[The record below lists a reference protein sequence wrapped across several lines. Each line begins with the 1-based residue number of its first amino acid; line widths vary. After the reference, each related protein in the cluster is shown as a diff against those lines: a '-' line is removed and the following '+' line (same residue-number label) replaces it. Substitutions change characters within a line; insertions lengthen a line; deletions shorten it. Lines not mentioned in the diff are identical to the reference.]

1 MSLAS
6 FNQSPPPFFQ
16 QGPTS
21 RTKLAFFAA
30 LALFLMVADTRFQ
43 FAQPL
48 RAALATAMRP
58 MQEAM
63 MWPAKGWQSA
73 TDYLSGLEAAVSDR
87 NQARAQTTTLADKAA
102 RLPELES
109 ENKRLR
115 ALLELRPSLVP
126 RTRTAEVLYV
136 ARDPYSRKVFIDAGS
151 QQGISLG
158 SPVINEFGVLGQ
170 VTRLYPMSSEV
181 TLLTDVHAAV
191 PVINLRSQQRSA
203 AFGGAGGLMELR
215 FMAANADVQVG
226 DLLTTGGLDGVYP
239 TGLPV
244 AKVLSVE
251 RRGDAGFARIVLT
264 PAAVQ
269 DGLRHVMV
277 LEPLASQLPLRMET
291 VVEPARA
298 VNARPG
304 KATSPAASAASQ
316 SREAAP

>member
-1 MSLAS
+1 VSLGS

-30 LALFLMVADTRFQ
+30 LAVFLMVADTRFQ
-43 FAQPL
+43 FVQPL
-48 RAALATAMRP
+48 RAGLATTLLP
-58 MQEAM
+58 VQQAM
-63 MWPAKGWQSA
+63 MWPAQGWQASA
-73 TDYLSGLEAAVSDR
+73 DYLSGLEAAV
-87 NQARAQTTTLADKAA
+87 QARNKARAETTALADKAA
-102 RLPELES
+102 RLPELET

-115 ALLELRPSLVP
+115 ALLELRPAMVP
-126 RTRTAEVLYV
+126 RARTAEVLYV
-136 ARDPYSRKVFIDAGS
+136 ARDPYSRKLFIDAGG
-151 QQGISLG
+151 QQGIVLG

-203 AFGGAGGLMELR
+203 AFGGTGGLMELR

-226 DLLTTGGLDGVYP
+226 DMLATGGMDGVYP
-239 TGLPV
+239 HGLPV
-244 AKVLSVE
+244 AKVHSVE

-264 PAAVQ
+264 PAAVH

-277 LEPLASQLPLRMET
+277 LEPLSSQLPLRMEAAA
-291 VVEPARA
+291 EPTRP

-304 KATSPAASAASQ
+304 KAASAAAAASQ
-316 SREAAP
+316 SREPAP

>member
-1 MSLAS
+1 VSLAS

-30 LALFLMVADTRFQ
+30 LAVFLMVADTRFQ
-43 FAQPL
+43 FVQPL
-48 RAALATAMRP
+48 RTALTMAMLP

-63 MWPAKGWQSA
+63 MWPAKGWQAA

-87 NQARAQTTTLADKAA
+87 NQARAQTAALADKAA

-126 RTRTAEVLYV
+126 RTKAAEVLYV

-203 AFGGAGGLMELR
+203 AFGGTGGLMELR

-277 LEPLASQLPLRMET
+277 LEPLSSQLPLRMET
-291 VVEPARA
+291 ATEPARA

-304 KATSPAASAASQ
+304 KVASPAASAASQ
-316 SREAAP
+316 NREAAP